1 MADFTALRV
10 GQVNQAGDDRALFLK
25 LFSGEV
31 LTAFSNATVMMGRHR
46 IRSIRGGKSA
56 QFPLT
61 GKLTATYHN
70 PGTEIVGQN
79 ANSNERVINIDKL
92 LVAPVFIPNIDE
104 AMTQYDYR
112 GIYSREA
119 GVALAQKF
127 DKNTLQLAILA
138 ARAAAINADHP
149 AGTAVAVANMG
160 TDAAV
165 FKAGLVS
172 AARSLDEKNA
182 PAEGRTAIVR
192 PASYWQL
199 FSAAVDTNIMNRDLG
214 GAGSAASGQF
224 REYAGLTVIKS
235 NNIPSTNIGADANEN
250 NTYTGDFTKTV
261 AVVFHE
267 EAIGTVR
274 LMAPSVG
281 MDPFSERYQGT
292 LIVAK
297 YAMGHGILRPQVAVE
312 LAIP

>member
-1 MADFTALRV
+1 MADFTALRI
-10 GQVNQAGDDRALFLK
+10 GQTNQAGDDRSLFLK

-31 LTAFSNATVMMGRHR
+31 LTAFSNNTVMKGRHR
-46 IRSIRGGKSA
+46 TRTIRGGKSA

-61 GKLTATYHN
+61 GKLTATYHD

-79 ANSNERVINIDKL
+79 ANQNERVINIDKL

-104 AMTQYDYR
+104 AMSQYDYR

-119 GVALAQKF
+119 GTALAQKF
-127 DKNTLQLAILA
+127 DRNTIQLAILA

-149 AGTAVAVANMG
+149 AGSAIAVASMNS
-160 TDAAV
+160 DASV

-172 AARSLDEKNA
+172 AAEELDEKNA
-182 PAEGRTAIVR
+182 PSTGRTAIVR

-199 FSAAVDTNIMNRDLG
+199 FSQAVSVNVMNRDLG
-214 GAGSAASGQF
+214 GAGSNASGAF
-224 REYAGLTVIKS
+224 SEYAGITIVKS
-235 NNIPSTNIGADANEN
+235 NNIPSTNIAADADEN

-267 EAIGTVR
+267 EAIGTVQ

-281 MDPFSERYQGT
+281 MDPFSERYQGV
-292 LIVAK
+292 LVVAK

-312 LAIP
+312 LATP